1 MTMLKRTVLAFL
13 LLAAALAPANA
24 TEKIARF
31 VSDIAVQR
39 NGDLLVTETIAVNAE
54 GERIKRGILREFPTS
69 YRNSDGS
76 HVEIGF
82 EVLSVKRDGASETFT
97 TERHDNGTRIRIGRA
112 DTMLSSGVHEYV
124 IAYRTTRQLG
134 FFKDFDELYWN
145 VTGTGWTFPIEVA
158 EARITLPEEVAFR
171 RSAFYTGPQDAK
183 GQDATV
189 VEQRPGHIVFR
200 STQTLPAA

>member
-1 MTMLKRTVLAFL
+1 MVRRIAIALAL
-13 LLAAALAPANA
+13 LTAALAPAA
-24 TEKIARF
+24 AAEKITRF

-69 YRNSDGS
+69 YKNSSGS

-82 EVLSVKRDGASETFT
+82 ELLSVRRDGAPETFT
-97 TERHDNGTRIRIGRA
+97 TERHDNGIRIRIGRA
-112 DTMLSSGVHEYV
+112 DTLLASGVHQYV

-145 VTGTGWTFPIEVA
+145 VTGIGWTFPIEVA
-158 EARITLPEEVAFR
+158 EARISPR
-171 RSAFYTGPQDAK
+171 
-183 GQDATV
+183 
-189 VEQRPGHIVFR
+189 
-200 STQTLPAA
+200 